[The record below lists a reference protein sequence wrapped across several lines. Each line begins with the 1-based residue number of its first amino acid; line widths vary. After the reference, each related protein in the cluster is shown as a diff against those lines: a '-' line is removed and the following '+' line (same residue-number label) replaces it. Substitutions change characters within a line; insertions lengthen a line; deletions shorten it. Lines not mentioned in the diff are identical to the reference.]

1 MIKALLL
8 SHFPW
13 QPTSQ
18 QEEVLARIAE
28 FLHTFSTESC
38 FILRGY
44 AGTGKTTIIS
54 TLVKALPSIRKRTVL
69 LAPTCRAAKVIG
81 NYSCRQVLTFHKNI
95 CLKKNAA
102 TMQIDFELAA
112 NLHTDTLFIV
122 VEASIISDE
131 GVT

>member
-18 QEEVLARIAE
+18 QEGVLARIAE

-44 AGTGKTTIIS
+44 AGTGTTTIIS

-69 LAPTCRAAKVIG
+69 LAPTVRAAKVMG
-81 NYSCRQVLTFHKNI
+81 YYSGRQALTSHKKF
-95 CLKKNAA
+95 LRKKNAA
-102 TMQIDFELAA
+102 SIKIDIELAV
-112 NLHTDTLFIV
+112 HIHQ
-122 VEASIISDE
+122 
-131 GVT
+131 